1 MPHYNLF
8 SNRMRGSRRQEI
20 YKSSVSNRI
29 PAMTSQLIIMSSSV
43 TVYTFKVKLYGRW
56 PRRQAVPAYCNSY
69 FYISFDLIRIVDIPR
84 HCPVEP
90 ELSENHHVINQ
101 LYITE
106 ISGCNANPDFSRQSE
121 SEISNK
127 AMISSQINQS
137 DASLSFL
144 LLTKTGLIQAA
155 VLNCLQGV

>member
-1 MPHYNLF
+1 MF
-8 SNRMRGSRRQEI
+8 G
-20 YKSSVSNRI
+20 
-29 PAMTSQLIIMSSSV
+29 
-43 TVYTFKVKLYGRW
+43 
-56 PRRQAVPAYCNSY
+56 QAAYCNSY
-69 FYISFDLIRIVDIPR
+69 FYISSDLIRIVDIPH

-90 ELSENHHVINQ
+90 ELSENHRVINQ

-155 VLNCLQGV
+155 LLNCLQGV

>member
-1 MPHYNLF
+1 
-8 SNRMRGSRRQEI
+8 MRGSRRQEI

-106 ISGCNANPDFSRQSE
+106 ISCSHSPCLQIKWSDD
-121 SEISNK
+121 I
-127 AMISSQINQS
+127 ISSLKSHHQA
-137 DASLSFL
+137 ASPVSFL
-144 LLTKTGLIQAA
+144 VLIKTDFMQE
-155 VLNCLQGV
+155 VLQGLLLYNNSAVWPRRRYFW